1 MVRRTGIGD
10 TVRGASSR
18 PGQHRTGRVLAPRP
32 VASAATR
39 GRVGY
44 GIVAAFAFALTA
56 SAAVFNGVEY
66 SDSGDIVPGVL
77 TSQFKKAKSYADAN
91 NIPLVVMWVNPGCG
105 YCGSFERSC
114 LQKENVQTWMKSR
127 RYVFVFAVGQDDS
140 DGSSAW
146 TYTRQADHY
155 PMCRVHWKKNT
166 AGEKVDYSF
175 TGRSKK
181 MHESQAKTKLTL
193 AEQFMEVVDLYVGDY
208 VPPGDVPS
216 ENGGQK
222 NPGLPETLMP
232 IPSEAP
238 CGVYQSW
245 PLLPAGFAVKKV
257 KVSGLPSGLKYRDGR
272 IEGVAKSAKT
282 ATVKVRLTASDGQS
296 KTYAVPLTTT
306 ALPAWTKGRFYG
318 SSTIDGV
325 VCGLTVT
332 VSSSGKISGKL
343 TGPVKKK
350 SFSEKYF
357 AFFADGA
364 YTVATTIGGKDVRL
378 SFSQE
383 GDLGRVSGV
392 DKVAGIEL
400 AALQSVWE
408 RKDLKPPKFASG
420 KSAPIVEL
428 ANGIILK
435 IGSKGKVKIGGTF
448 GKVRMSGSAKL
459 VAGFANG
466 TLSPAVETVLSVS
479 KKNLP
484 VGYYG
489 AVVDLLL
496 DDKDNDGK
504 IDFAEEKCEECSPQ

>member
-1 MVRRTGIGD
+1 MVRRIGIGD
-10 TVRGASSR
+10 TV
-18 PGQHRTGRVLAPRP
+18 QHRTGRVLAPRP
-32 VASAATR
+32 VSSATR
-39 GRVGY
+39 RDAAGTVLL
-44 GIVAAFAFALTA
+44 AAFALALTA

-66 SDSGDIVPGVL
+66 SDSGDIVPGEL
-77 TSQFKKAKSYADAN
+77 TSQFKKAKSYADDN

-105 YCGSFERSC
+105 YCGSFERNC
-114 LQKENVQTWMKSR
+114 LKKENVRVWMKSQK
-127 RYVFVFAVGQDDS
+127 YVFVFSVGKDDS

-166 AGEKVDYSF
+166 KGDKVDYSF

-245 PLLPAGFAVKKV
+245 PLLPAGLDVKKV

-282 ATVKVRLTASDGQS
+282 ATVKVKLTAADGQS
-296 KTYAVPLTTT
+296 KTYEAPLTTT
-306 ALPAWTKGRFYG
+306 ALPAWTKGSFYG
-318 SSTIDGV
+318 SCTIDGV
-325 VCGLTVT
+325 VCALTVS

-357 AFFADGA
+357 TAFADGA
-364 YTVATTIGGKDVRL
+364 YTVSTTISGKDVRL

-383 GDLGRVSGV
+383 GDLGRVSGA

-400 AALQSVWE
+400 TALQSVWE
-408 RKDLKPPKFASG
+408 RKDLKPLKFASG
-420 KSAPIVEL
+420 KSAPIAEL

-435 IGSKGKVKIGGTF
+435 VGSKGRVTISGTF
-448 GKVRMSGSAKL
+448 GDVRMSGSAKL
-459 VAGFANG
+459 VAGFAGG
-466 TLSPAVETVLSVS
+466 TLSPAAQAVLSVS
-479 KKNLP
+479 KKSLP

-496 DDKDNDGK
+496 DDTDNDEK